1 MAHFDEYMQAHRAR
15 REAAAV
21 EAVARALEARAAA
34 VTAAQRLGERLGV
47 RRVVLFGSLARGRFH
62 ERSDID
68 LAVEGL
74 PPGKLTDAMAIAEE
88 GSHFQFGIVPL
99 EAAFDYIRAAVGREG
114 IQLWPR

>member
-1 MAHFDEYMQAHRAR
+1 
-15 REAAAV
+15 
-21 EAVARALEARAAA
+21 
-34 VTAAQRLGERLGV
+34 
-47 RRVVLFGSLARGRFH
+47 LFGSLARGRFH